1 MWSIGCIVA
10 ELVLLDQL
18 VPTGSNDVDQQT
30 RVYNRLGRP
39 GPEFIRL
46 IRDQAVRTPC
56 QHDRVYDLTWCLQ
69 VLRYYETL
77 HNVPELD
84 WEREFA
90 AGPSHVAGESRSV
103 ERDWVLMDNVLWQ
116 ISSVAACTTAT
127 PSALR
132 PAML

>member
-56 QHDRVYDLTWCLQ
+56 QHDRVIRFDVVFAGAE
-69 VLRYYETL
+69 VLR
-77 HNVPELD
+77 N
-84 WEREFA
+84 FA
-90 AGPSHVAGESRSV
+90 QRAGARLGEGVCCRT
-103 ERDWVLMDNVLWQ
+103 EPCCW
-116 ISSVAACTTAT
+116 
-127 PSALR
+127 
-132 PAML
+132 